1 MLSAAAVLA
10 VALFAFLGDRLISA
24 YGDARFQAGLAGG
37 QVKQLPAILAAN
49 AAATKAGLDARD
61 RLIAAEHDHAAET
74 ARLAAVIQQSEHEGK
89 AYEASDAGRAD
100 CLDAERVR
108 AIEASRAALF
118 PATATSA
125 AGDDE
130 PRPMSTDLAGK
141 TPRWVPG

>member
-10 VALFAFLGDRLISA
+10 AALFAFLGDRLISA